1 LEDVTVRCLLVDDSE
16 EFLASATRLLE
27 AQGLEIVGR
36 ATNRDEALE
45 LVVRLAPDLALVDI
59 ELGEE
64 DGIALSEELSR
75 RAPSTKVV
83 LISAYARDDLADLIA
98 GSSALGFVPKNL
110 LGADAIADLLG

>member
-1 LEDVTVRCLLVDDSE
+1 MRCLLIDDSE

-36 ATNRDEALE
+36 ATNRDEALD
-45 LVVRLAPDLALVDI
+45 LVARLTPDLALVDI

-75 RAPSTKVV
+75 RAHSTKVV
-83 LISAYARDDLADLIA
+83 LIYAYASDDLADLIA
-98 GSSALGFVPKNL
+98 GGSAPRLRAEESAR
-110 LGADAIADLLG
+110 ADAIADLLA